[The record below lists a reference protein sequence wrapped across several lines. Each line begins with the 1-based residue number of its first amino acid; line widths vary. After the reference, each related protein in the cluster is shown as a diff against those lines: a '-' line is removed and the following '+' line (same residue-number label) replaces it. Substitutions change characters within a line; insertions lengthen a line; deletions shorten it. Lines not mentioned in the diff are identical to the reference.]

1 MLSEV
6 CSDDVCSICLENL
19 DILGPDDPKIMLI
32 CGGRTMEPIRHCVHA
47 SCITKAIKAG
57 DNKCPLCRQLYEI
70 HPNYVRFF
78 ETPDERAKREE
89 RERAELE
96 RERKRSDH
104 RNTLNEEELVT
115 WNRMTPLDQ
124 DAFLEKAE
132 ARAEYSRSFSELEDS
147 ELEYEW
153 NNMTP
158 LEQDVFLAE
167 REKEREEYQP
177 LIHDDWV
184 FMRPNQQD
192 VFLKQLELNRPKDQ
206 TFVINLTKKY
216 LGLYESF
223 KAQFTKSI
231 KLTIIEDLTYLT
243 SIKKTLKKK

>member
-19 DILGPDDPKIMLI
+19 DIPGPDDPKIMLI
-32 CGGRTMEPIRHCVHA
+32 CGGRTTEPIRHCVHA

-192 VFLKQLELNRPKDQ
+192 VF
-206 TFVINLTKKY
+206 
-216 LGLYESF
+216 
-223 KAQFTKSI
+223 
-231 KLTIIEDLTYLT
+231 
-243 SIKKTLKKK
+243 